1 MPLQSGTHLGK
12 YRIERP
18 VGEGG
23 MGVVFLAHDTTLR
36 RNVAIKIL
44 ESIGS
49 ASVARDRL
57 LQEARSASAL
67 NHPNICTVYEVAEAS
82 GLAFIAM
89 EYIEGRALSELVT
102 GGPLPIE
109 DALRFG
115 IDAADALAHAHD
127 RGVVHRD
134 LKAANAIVSS
144 SGRLKIVDFG
154 LARRTEE
161 SRADETTFEP
171 QNPGMAL
178 GTPYAMSPEQVR
190 GIVAD
195 ARTDVWALGVLLY
208 EMLTG
213 ARPFSGSTVG
223 ELASSILR
231 DPPTPLPRTMDSPI
245 HEIVHRCLAKDPG
258 QRYQRAMDVR
268 LVLETVASGLRGR
281 ASSNLGQVRGISDPV
296 SVPPPPILDVGT
308 GGPDFVGRE
317 SERVQAE
324 QVWARATEGRHQL
337 LLLAGEPGIGKTR
350 FAMEFA
356 RSRAPDGATVL
367 IGRCDE
373 EALIPYQ
380 PFVEAL
386 TWYARVCAEPE
397 LRGQLAA
404 IGGGAELA
412 PLVPELVRRLP
423 DLPSPPPM
431 SPDAERYR
439 LFEAVATLLAQAAAR
454 HPVLLVLD
462 DLHWADKATLLM
474 LRHIVRSSDHA
485 AVCIVGTYRE
495 SELARTHPLSDVLT
509 DLRREQSVTRLS
521 LRGLDELH
529 VSRLIASLVG
539 GDAPRALASYVAERT
554 DGNPFFV
561 SETLRHLAETG
572 VLAQMR
578 QRSSAHLGE
587 LGLPEGV
594 KEVIGRRL
602 SRLTPECNR
611 VLALAAVVG
620 REFDVAVLE
629 ALEDLPGDRL
639 LDALDEARHA
649 QLVGEAPGRPDR
661 FSFKH
666 SLIRETLYGE
676 LTSARRVRL
685 HRRVGEVI
693 ERLAE
698 GRTDPPVAD
707 LAYHFVRAAS
717 SDTAEKA
724 IAYSIRAGD
733 RAAEALAHEEA
744 LRLYEGAL
752 QALEFKPPGRDI
764 AAQRVELHARRAR
777 AFAAL
782 ALWTA
787 QKLEIEQA
795 LQHLEPQQIE
805 RRCELL
811 LELGSAWFF
820 LLDTRVVEPLATEA
834 LELAERVHRADLAA
848 NAIAWL
854 ARCRMATGDVAATL
868 ETERKAIARGGGP
881 EKAEVAFAFGPL
893 TLYLAGRTSEAVALA
908 TQAAQGLRLS
918 SNTGLMMWGL
928 PHLGLSLGGAG
939 RYAEATRVF
948 DEVRLFG
955 RKHGALPLLAR
966 ATAMS
971 AGFHLSVFDFAG
983 AEALQA
989 EAHDLALSVAFAPT
1003 VVSASIDLLLTCARR
1018 HDVGRAETLLPEAIA
1033 LVASTPGWHEWLWA
1047 LRLKQA
1053 RAEVA
1058 LERGSFDLAIT
1069 EATEGIEMSRVRLR
1083 RKYEAL
1089 GLVTRAQARGRLGRT
1104 REAIADARDGVAIA
1118 RRTEDPAL
1126 LLHALDALLAFNGS
1140 DALAVEASALSD
1152 RIAVALPDET
1162 MRRRFTES
1170 DAVQRIRRVR
1180 WTPS

>member
-1 MPLQSGTHLGK
+1 MGT
-12 YRIERP
+12 
-18 VGEGG
+18 
-23 MGVVFLAHDTTLR
+23 VFLAHDTTLR
-36 RNVAIKIL
+36 RKVAIKIL
-44 ESIGS
+44 ESPGS
-49 ASVARDRL
+49 ADVAHERL
-57 LQEARSASAL
+57 LHEARSASAL
-67 NHPNICTVYEVAEAS
+67 NHPNICTVYEVAEAG

-89 EYIEGRALSELVT
+89 EYVEGRTLSEIVT
-102 GGPLPIE
+102 GGRLPIE
-109 DALRFG
+109 DAVRFG
-115 IDAADALAHAHD
+115 IEAADALAHAHD
-127 RGVVHRD
+127 RGVIHRD

-144 SGRLKIVDFG
+144 SGWLKLVDFG
-154 LARRTEE
+154 LAQRTDEPFADDTTRE
-161 SRADETTFEP
+161 SR
-171 QNPGMAL
+171 NSGMAA

-190 GIVAD
+190 GLAAD

-213 ARPFSGSTVG
+213 GRPFLGSTLG

-231 DPPTPLPRTMDSPI
+231 DPPTPLPGTMNSPI
-245 HEIVHRCLAKDPG
+245 HDIVHKCLAKDPG
-258 QRYQRAMDVR
+258 QRYQRAVDVR
-268 LVLETVASGLRGR
+268 LVLEIVASGLRGR
-281 ASSNLGQVRGISDPV
+281 ASSKVDPTEGIGEPV
-296 SVPPPPILDVGT
+296 APPPILDVGT

-317 SERVQAE
+317 SERGEAE
-324 QVWARATEGRHQL
+324 RVWARATKGRHQL
-337 LLLAGEPGIGKTR
+337 LLLAGDPGIGKTR

-356 RSRAPDGATVL
+356 RSRVADGATVL

-386 TWYARVCAEPE
+386 TWYARVCPE
-397 LRGQLAA
+397 LELRAQLAA
-404 IGGGAELA
+404 IGGGAELG

-423 DLPSPPPM
+423 DLPSPLPM

-439 LFEAVATLLAQAAAR
+439 LFEAVTMLLARASAS

-495 SELARTHPLSDVLT
+495 SELARTHPLSTVLA
-509 DLRREQSVTRLS
+509 DLRREQTVTRVS
-521 LRGLDELH
+521 LHGLDEQH
-529 VSRLIASLVG
+529 VNGLIASLVG
-539 GDAPRALASYVAERT
+539 GDTPRKLAVYVTERT

-561 SETLRHLAETG
+561 AETLRHLAETG
-572 VLAQMR
+572 VLAQLR
-578 QRSSAHLGE
+578 QRPSAHIGE

-602 SRLTPECNR
+602 SRLTLECNS
-611 VLALAAVVG
+611 VLALASVVG

-629 ALEDLPGDRL
+629 ALEEVPGNQL
-639 LDALDEARHA
+639 LDAIDEARRA
-649 QLVGEAPGRPDR
+649 QLVDEAPGRPDR
-661 FSFKH
+661 FSFAH
-666 SLIRETLYGE
+666 SLIRETLYGA
-676 LTSARRVRL
+676 LTSSRRVRL

-693 ERLAE
+693 ERLAG
-698 GRTDPPVAD
+698 GRANPPVAD
-707 LAYHFVRAAS
+707 LAYHFVQAAS

-744 LRLYEGAL
+744 VRFYAGAL
-752 QALEFKPPGRDI
+752 QALEFKPPGRET
-764 AAQRVELHARRAR
+764 AAQRVDLHARRAS

-782 ALWTA
+782 ALWAA

-795 LQHLEPQQIE
+795 LQHLDPQQVE

-834 LELAERVHRADLAA
+834 LELAERVYRTDLAA

-854 ARCRMATGDVAATL
+854 ARCQMATGDVGAAI
-868 ETERKAIARGGGP
+868 ETERKAIARGGGS
-881 EKAEVAFAFGPL
+881 ETAEVAFAFGPL

-908 TQAAQGLRLS
+908 RQAAEGSRS
-918 SNTGLMMWGL
+918 SRNTGLMMWGL
-928 PHLGLSLGGAG
+928 PHLGLSLGSAG
-939 RYAEATRVF
+939 QYAEAAKVF
-948 DEVRLFG
+948 DEVSQFG
-955 RKHGALPLLAR
+955 RKHGVLPLLAR

-971 AGFHLSVFDFAG
+971 AGFHLSVFDFVG

-1003 VVSASIDLLLTCARR
+1003 VVSASIDLVLTCVRR
-1018 HDVGRAETLLPEAIA
+1018 HDVGRAETLLPQAVS
-1033 LVASTPGWHEWLWA
+1033 LVASTLGWHEWLWA
-1047 LRLKQA
+1047 LRLKQS

-1058 LERGSFDLAIT
+1058 LERGSFDMAVR
-1069 EATEGIEMSRVRLR
+1069 EATEGIHMSRVRLR
-1083 RKYEAL
+1083 RKYEVL
-1089 GLVTRAQARGRLGRT
+1089 GLITRGHALDRLGRA
-1104 REAIADARDGVAIA
+1104 REAIADVRDGVAIA
-1118 RRTEDPAL
+1118 RRVEDPAL
-1126 LLHALDALLAFNGS
+1126 LLHALDALLAFDGN
-1140 DALAVEASALSD
+1140 DELAVEARALSD
-1152 RIAVALPDET
+1152 RIVVALPDET

-1170 DAVQRIRRVR
+1170 EAVQRIRRAS
-1180 WTPS
+1180 WASS

>member
-1 MPLQSGTHLGK
+1 MGTVL
-12 YRIERP
+12 
-18 VGEGG
+18 
-23 MGVVFLAHDTTLR
+23 LAHDTTLR

-44 ESIGS
+44 ASPGS
-49 ASVARDRL
+49 ADVAHERL

-67 NHPNICTVYEVAEAS
+67 NHPNICTVYEVGEAG

-89 EYIEGRALSELVT
+89 EYVEGRALSEIVA
-102 GGPLPIE
+102 GGRLPIE
-109 DALRFG
+109 DAVRFG
-115 IDAADALAHAHD
+115 IEAADALAHAHD

-144 SGRLKIVDFG
+144 SGCLKLVDFG
-154 LARRTEE
+154 LALRTDEPFADDTTLE
-161 SRADETTFEP
+161 SR
-171 QNPGMAL
+171 NSGMAA

-190 GIVAD
+190 GLAAD

-213 ARPFSGSTVG
+213 ARPFAGSTIG

-231 DPPTPLPRTMDSPI
+231 DPPTPLPGTMHSPI
-245 HEIVHRCLAKDPG
+245 HEIVHKCLAKDPG
-258 QRYQRAMDVR
+258 QRYQRAVDVR
-268 LVLETVASGLRGR
+268 LVLEIVASGLRGR
-281 ASSNLGQVRGISDPV
+281 ASSKVGPTERIGEPV
-296 SVPPPPILDVGT
+296 PAPPILDVGT

-317 SERVQAE
+317 SERGQAE
-324 QVWARATEGRHQL
+324 QVWARATKGRHQL
-337 LLLAGEPGIGKTR
+337 LLLAGDPGIGKTR

-356 RSRAPDGATVL
+356 RSRAADGATVL

-386 TWYARVCAEPE
+386 TWYARVCPELE

-404 IGGGAELA
+404 IGGGAELS

-423 DLPSPPPM
+423 DLPVPPQM
-431 SPDAERYR
+431 SADAERYR
-439 LFEAVATLLAQAAAR
+439 LFEAVTTLLARASTP

-474 LRHIVRSSDHA
+474 LRHIVRSPDHA

-495 SELARTHPLSDVLT
+495 SELARTHPLSDVLA
-509 DLRREQSVTRLS
+509 DLRREQTVTRLS
-521 LRGLDELH
+521 LRGLDEQH
-529 VSRLIASLVG
+529 VNGLIASLVG
-539 GDAPRALASYVAERT
+539 GDTPRQLASYVTEHT

-561 SETLRHLAETG
+561 AETLRHLAETG
-572 VLAQMR
+572 VLAQMS
-578 QRSSAHLGE
+578 QRSSAHIGE

-602 SRLTPECNR
+602 SRLTPECNT
-611 VLALAAVVG
+611 VLALASVVG
-620 REFDVAVLE
+620 REFDVAVIE

-639 LDALDEARHA
+639 LDAIDEARRA
-649 QLVGEAPGRPDR
+649 RLVDEAPGRPDR
-661 FSFKH
+661 FSFAH

-676 LTSARRVRL
+676 LTSSRRVRL

-707 LAYHFVRAAS
+707 LAYHFVQAAS
-717 SDTAEKA
+717 GDTAEKA

-744 LRLYEGAL
+744 LRFYEGAL
-752 QALEFKPPGRDI
+752 QALEFKPPGRDT
-764 AAQRVELHARRAR
+764 AAQRVDLHARRAS

-782 ALWTA
+782 ALWAA

-795 LQHLEPQQIE
+795 LRYLDPQQVE

-854 ARCRMATGDVAATL
+854 ARCQMATGDVGAAI
-868 ETERKAIARGGGP
+868 ETERKAIARSGGSGT
-881 EKAEVAFAFGPL
+881 AGVAFAFGPL

-908 TQAAQGLRLS
+908 RRAAEGSRS
-918 SNTGLMMWGL
+918 SRNTGLMMWSL
-928 PHLGLSLGGAG
+928 PHLGLSLGSAG
-939 RYAEATRVF
+939 QYAEAAKVF
-948 DEVRLFG
+948 DEVRQFG
-955 RKHGALPLLAR
+955 RKHGVLPLLAR

-971 AGFHLSVFDFAG
+971 AGFHLSVFDFVG

-989 EAHDLALSVAFAPT
+989 EAHDLALSVAYAPT
-1003 VVSASIDLLLTCARR
+1003 VVSASIDLLLICARC
-1018 HDVGRAETLLPEAIA
+1018 HDVGRAETLLPQAIS

-1047 LRLKQA
+1047 LRLKQS

-1058 LERGSFDLAIT
+1058 LERGSFEMAVA
-1069 EATEGIEMSRVRLR
+1069 EATEGIHMSRVSLR

-1089 GLVTRAQARGRLGRT
+1089 GLITRGHALDRLGRA
-1104 REAIADARDGVAIA
+1104 REAIADVRDGVAIA
-1118 RRTEDPAL
+1118 RRVEDPAL
-1126 LLHALDALLAFNGS
+1126 LLHALDALLALDGS
-1140 DALAVEASALSD
+1140 DELAVEARALSD
-1152 RIAVALPDET
+1152 RIVVALPDET
-1162 MRRRFTES
+1162 MRRRFTDS
-1170 DAVQRIRRVR
+1170 DAVQRIRRA
-1180 WTPS
+1180 S

>member
-1 MPLQSGTHLGK
+1 MGTVL
-12 YRIERP
+12 
-18 VGEGG
+18 
-23 MGVVFLAHDTTLR
+23 LAHDTTLR
-36 RNVAIKIL
+36 RSVAIKIL
-44 ESIGS
+44 ESPGS
-49 ASVARDRL
+49 ADVAHERL

-67 NHPNICTVYEVAEAS
+67 NHPNICTVYEVAEA
-82 GLAFIAM
+82 GGVAFIAM
-89 EYIEGRALSELVT
+89 EYVEGRALSEIVT
-102 GGPLPIE
+102 GGRLPIE
-109 DALRFG
+109 DAVRFG
-115 IDAADALAHAHD
+115 IEAADALAHAHD
-127 RGVVHRD
+127 RGVIHRD

-144 SGRLKIVDFG
+144 SGWLKLVDFG
-154 LARRTEE
+154 LAQRRDEPIADDTTLE
-161 SRADETTFEP
+161 SR
-171 QNPGMAL
+171 NSGMAA

-190 GIVAD
+190 GLAAD

-213 ARPFSGSTVG
+213 VRPFSGSTIG

-231 DPPTPLPRTMDSPI
+231 DPPTPLPGTMSSPI
-245 HEIVHRCLAKDPG
+245 HEIVHKCLAKDPG
-258 QRYQRAMDVR
+258 QRYQRAVDVR
-268 LVLETVASGLRGR
+268 LVLEIVASGLRGR
-281 ASSNLGQVRGISDPV
+281 ASSKVGPTEGIGER
-296 SVPPPPILDVGT
+296 VPPPPILDVGT

-317 SERVQAE
+317 SERGQAE
-324 QVWARATEGRHQL
+324 RVWARATEGRHQL
-337 LLLAGEPGIGKTR
+337 LLLAGDPGIGKTR

-356 RSRAPDGATVL
+356 RSRAADGATVL

-386 TWYARVCAEPE
+386 TWYARVCPELE

-404 IGGGAELA
+404 IGGGAELR

-439 LFEAVATLLAQAAAR
+439 LFEAVTTLLARVSAP

-462 DLHWADKATLLM
+462 NLHWADKATLLM

-495 SELARTHPLSDVLT
+495 SELARTHPLSDVLA
-509 DLRREQSVTRLS
+509 DLRREQTVTRLS
-521 LRGLDELH
+521 LHGLDEQH

-539 GDAPRALASYVAERT
+539 GDTPRQLASYVTERT

-561 SETLRHLAETG
+561 AETLRHLAETG
-572 VLAQMR
+572 VLTQMR
-578 QRSSAHLGE
+578 QRSSADLGE

-611 VLALAAVVG
+611 VLALASVVG

-629 ALEDLPGDRL
+629 GLEDLPGDHL
-639 LDALDEARHA
+639 LDAIDEARRA
-649 QLVGEAPGRPDR
+649 RLVDEAPGRPDR
-661 FSFKH
+661 FSFAH

-676 LTSARRVRL
+676 LTSSRRVRL

-693 ERLAE
+693 ERLAG
-698 GRTDPPVAD
+698 GRANPPVAD
-707 LAYHFVRAAS
+707 LAYHFVQAAS

-733 RAAEALAHEEA
+733 RAADALAHEEA
-744 LRLYEGAL
+744 LRFYEGAL
-752 QALEFKPPGRDI
+752 QALEFTPPGRDT
-764 AAQRVELHARRAR
+764 AAQRVDLHSRRAS

-782 ALWTA
+782 ALWAA
-787 QKLEIEQA
+787 QKREIEQA
-795 LQHLEPQQIE
+795 LRYLDPQQVE

-811 LELGSAWFF
+811 LELGAAWFF
-820 LLDTRVVEPLATEA
+820 LLDTHVVEPLATEA

-854 ARCRMATGDVAATL
+854 ARCQMATGDVGAAI

-881 EKAEVAFAFGPL
+881 ETAEVAFAFGPL

-908 TQAAQGLRLS
+908 RQAAEGLRS
-918 SNTGLMMWGL
+918 SRNTSLMMWGR

-939 RYAEATRVF
+939 HYAEAAQVF
-948 DEVRLFG
+948 DEVRQFG
-955 RKHGALPLLAR
+955 RKHGVLPLFAR

-971 AGFHLSVFDFAG
+971 AGFHLSVFDFVG

-989 EAHDLALSVAFAPT
+989 EAHDLALSVAYTPT
-1003 VVSASIDLLLTCARR
+1003 VVSTSIDLLLTCARR
-1018 HDVGRAETLLPEAIA
+1018 HDVGRAETLLPQAIS
-1033 LVASTPGWHEWLWA
+1033 LVATTPSWHEWLWA
-1047 LRLKQA
+1047 LRLKQS

-1058 LERGSFDLAIT
+1058 FERGSFDMAVT
-1069 EATEGIEMSRVRLR
+1069 EATEGIHMSRVRLR

-1089 GLVTRAQARGRLGRT
+1089 GLITRGRALDRLGRA
-1104 REAIADARDGVAIA
+1104 REAIADVRDGVAMA
-1118 RRTEDPAL
+1118 RRVEDPAL
-1126 LLHALDALLAFNGS
+1126 LLHALDALLALDGN
-1140 DALAVEASALSD
+1140 DELAVEARALSD
-1152 RIAVALPDET
+1152 RIVLALPDET

-1170 DAVQRIRRVR
+1170 EAVQRIRRAS
-1180 WTPS
+1180 WASS